1 MFLYYFLGAYTLCG
15 KSGLK
20 PDKSENNSN
29 SRVYLAK
36 LIQFVKFKKKKKR
49 VCPGFSP
56 FPDRHNPFI
65 LKHILSL
72 KGLVHTYCRMF
83 VSLEIHRLKPKP
95 QSDGI
100 KR

>member
-36 LIQFVKFKKKKKR
+36 LIQFVKFKNKKKELFIILKKKK
-49 VCPGFSP
+49 
-56 FPDRHNPFI
+56 
-65 LKHILSL
+65 KKSL
-72 KGLVHTYCRMF
+72 PRLLT
-83 VSLEIHRLKPKP
+83 VSWQA
-95 QSDGI
+95 QSLYSETHLI
-100 KR
+100 P